1 METVKNG
8 SSRSVGIIMSQRIF
22 CRFTRD
28 RQAESLG
35 ISEVPQGGMC
45 LSSFL
50 VLTRKKGEVLM
61 GKVNPEADWAYVGA
75 LDSKRVN
82 WFKDGWM
89 LPSSHLILYESP
101 QDAAMRIAREQLGLD
116 KIELKGPKVVSEV
129 YDNPRF
135 PDRKNHWDIEFI
147 FTGSIDE
154 APKDFPPVW
163 KELRLVDLNKVSKS
177 SIVRSHD
184 DIIQYSGVYA
194 F

>member
-1 METVKNG
+1 
-8 SSRSVGIIMSQRIF
+8 MSQRIF

-28 RQAESLG
+28 KQSETLG

-50 VLTRKKGEVLM
+50 VLTRNEGEVLM

-75 LDSKRVN
+75 LDSKRLN

-101 QDAAMRIAREQLGLD
+101 QDAAKRIAREQLGLE
-116 KIELKGPKVVSEV
+116 KIELNEPKVVSEV

-147 FTGSIDE
+147 FTGRIDYE
-154 APKDFPPVW
+154 PKNYPSVW
-163 KELRLVDLNKVSKS
+163 TELKLVDLKKVQRS
-177 SIVRSHD
+177 SIVRAHD
-184 DIIQYSGVYA
+184 DIIQYSGVYH